1 MRVNLL
7 KFTYVLKMVI
17 IMILEGKTLKKKI
30 LNELKEEIFKLDIK
44 PSLVVIQVG
53 NDEASNVYVN
63 QKKKMAETVGINYIH
78 RHLDSN
84 ISEEELINI
93 INLYNEDEMIDGI
106 LVQMPLPK
114 HINEN
119 TIQNTV
125 VYTKDVDGL
134 TDVNA
139 GRLLHDK
146 DALVSCT
153 PYGIIELLKYYNIE
167 LEGKNVVIV
176 GRSNLVG
183 KPLYSLFL
191 KENAT
196 VTMCHSKTEDLSTYT
211 KQADILVAAVG
222 KKHLITK
229 DMVKDGSTIVD
240 VGINKVE
247 GKLYGDVDFDSI
259 KDICNITPVPGG
271 VGQMTVAELG
281 KNVYK
286 AYCLRRKK

>member
-1 MRVNLL
+1 MCIFYENGDD
-7 KFTYVLKMVI
+7 
-17 IMILEGKTLKKKI
+17 MILEGKTLKKQI
-30 LNELKEEIFKLDIK
+30 LNDLKEDISELDIK

-63 QKKKMAETVGINYIH
+63 QKRKMSESVGINYIH

-84 ISEEELINI
+84 ITEEELINI
-93 INLYNEDEMIDGI
+93 IELYNSDDSIDGI
-106 LVQMPLPK
+106 LVQMPLPE
-114 HINEN
+114 HINEAR
-119 TIQNTV
+119 IQNTV
-125 VYTKDVDGL
+125 LYTKDVDGL
-134 TDVNA
+134 TDENA

-153 PYGIIELLKYYNIE
+153 PYGIIELLKYYNIDF
-167 LEGKNVVIV
+167 EGKNVVIV

-183 KPLYSLFL
+183 KPLCSLFL

-196 VTMCHSKTEDLSTYT
+196 VTMCHSKTKDLSFYT
-211 KQADILVAAVG
+211 KQADILVVAVG

-229 DMVKDGSTIVD
+229 DMVKKGSTIID
-240 VGINKVE
+240 VGINRVDD
-247 GKLYGDVDFDSI
+247 KLYGDVDFDSV
-259 KDICNITPVPGG
+259 KDIANITPVPGG